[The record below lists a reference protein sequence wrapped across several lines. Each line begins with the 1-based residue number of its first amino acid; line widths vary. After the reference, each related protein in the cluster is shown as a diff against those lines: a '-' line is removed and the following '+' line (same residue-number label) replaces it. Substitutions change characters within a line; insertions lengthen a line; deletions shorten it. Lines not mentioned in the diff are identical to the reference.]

1 MRILRAT
8 IILVLLFTIG
18 LTALVYPQL
27 PDPVAAHWN
36 AAGNADGTLPRPWG
50 AGLAPVLMA
59 GFTALL
65 LVIPRIDPLRKN
77 YAQFQNYYE
86 GLILALDL
94 FMAVIQLQIL
104 LWNLGTRVSPNIIL
118 PIPSGL
124 LFIYLGFVLE
134 HTEQN
139 WFVGIRTP
147 WTLSSASVW
156 KKTHMLGGKLFKLA
170 GVICFTGI
178 LLPQYAVWLILLP
191 ILAAGI
197 GTVVYSYIAYQQEL
211 RGAQNS

>member
-1 MRILRAT
+1 MKILRIA
-8 IILVLLFTIG
+8 IICVLLITIG

-27 PDPVAAHWN
+27 PDPVAAHWD

-50 AGLAPVLMA
+50 VGLAPVLMA

-77 YAQFQNYYE
+77 YAQFRNYYE

-94 FMAVIQLQIL
+94 FMAVVQLQIL
-104 LWNLGTRVSPNIIL
+104 LWNLGTRVSPNVFL
-118 PIPSGL
+118 PIPFGL

-147 WTLSSASVW
+147 WTLSSVAVW

-170 GVICFTGI
+170 GIFCFGGI
-178 LLPQYAVWLILLP
+178 VLPPYAIWLILFPVL
-191 ILAAGI
+191 IAGI
-197 GTVVYSYIAYQQEL
+197 GTVVYSYVAYRQEL
-211 RGAQNS
+211 RDAQNS